1 MMLTRSVTTE
11 KGHSK
16 RECEIDQAEDEFER
30 VVLKCGNCSALD
42 HRLRDCPEP
51 RKPDY
56 NPNACKNCGCVS
68 FLPSTYVQITD
79 CHDSIAKKVTEL
91 RSVLSH
97 GWLMRI
103 LSAANAAKVHLPL
116 KCKEGILTLFSGSL
130 F

>member
-1 MMLTRSVTTE
+1 MMLTRSVIAE

-16 RECEIDQAEDEFER
+16 RECEIEQAEDEFER

-68 FLPSTYVQITD
+68 FSPLTYIQHTD
-79 CHDSIAKKVTEL
+79 YHDSIAKKAIEL

-97 GWLMRI
+97 VWLMRI
-103 LSAANAAKVHLPL
+103 PSAANAAKVCLPL
-116 KCKEGILTLFSGSL
+116 KRIGGDTDNI
-130 F
+130 